1 MRNPDA
7 WNRSPPYAATLGLR
21 AIGNG
26 GGAAT
31 VGLPLA
37 EAVANR
43 KGDVHGGAIASLIDM
58 SMSAAIRS
66 SITDFKGLATISLN
80 VNFLAAGT
88 GDLTASAVTT
98 RCGKSTAFAS
108 AEVHDA
114 GSRLVA
120 TGQGAFRIIR

>member
-7 WNRSPPYAATLGLR
+7 WSRSPPYAATLGLR

-58 SMSAAIRS
+58 SLSAALRS
-66 SITDFKGLATISLN
+66 SITDFKGLATTSLN
-80 VNFLAAGT
+80 VNFLAPGPRA
-88 GDLTASAVTT
+88 LPASPYDRTVG
-98 RCGKSTAFAS
+98 R
-108 AEVHDA
+108 
-114 GSRLVA
+114 
-120 TGQGAFRIIR
+120 QGG